1 MPTTAKRRSYDKGEL
16 IVIEGTE
23 GRVAA
28 VVVTFNRKEL
38 LCECLDA
45 LLAQTFPLSRIVL
58 IDNASSDGTVDLLA
72 ERGYLDNKT
81 LDYVRLP
88 VNSGGAGGFHEGVKR
103 GYDAGFEW
111 LWLMDDDVE
120 PMPDALDKMLSHADV
135 SQCIQGCKVFRDGQS
150 EDWER
155 WANIDESG
163 RRSASREPQDLGYI
177 RAETGCF
184 EGMLINR
191 QIISMIGFP
200 DKRFFIGGDDVAYGY
215 LASKHT
221 QVIYLREACF
231 LKKINKFGY
240 PRLLERMR
248 DRFFHRRSYRFYFL
262 CVRNEILL
270 YGYMRDKVRAGRFS
284 LRIGKM
290 LVMHSVTTLL
300 FERSPSNFVALWRG
314 TFQGYGLLTSP
325 WREFDLRTVQQV

>member
-1 MPTTAKRRSYDKGEL
+1 VAEDT
-16 IVIEGTE
+16 I

-45 LLAQTFPLSRIVL
+45 LLAQTMPLSRIFL
-58 IDNASSDGTVDLLA
+58 IDNASSDGTAGLL
-72 ERGYLDNKT
+72 EDKGYLKNAKFE
-81 LDYVRLP
+81 YIRLP
-88 VNSGGAGGFHEGVKR
+88 INSGGAGGFNEGVKR
-103 GYDAGFEW
+103 AYEAGFEW

-120 PMPDALDKMLSHADV
+120 PVPDALKKMLSHANI
-135 SQCIQGCKVFRDGQS
+135 SSCIQACKVFSDGQS

-155 WANIDESG
+155 WANIDDSG
-163 RRSASREPQDLGYI
+163 RRTASLQPHSHEYI
-177 RAETGCF
+177 HAQTGCF
-184 EGMLINR
+184 EGMLIHR
-191 QIISMIGFP
+191 QIVSKIGFP
-200 DKRFFIGGDDVAYGY
+200 DKRFFVGGDDVAYGY

-221 QVIYLREACF
+221 QVIYIREACF

-240 PRLLERMR
+240 PRLLQRMR
-248 DRFFHRRSYRFYFL
+248 DRFLHRRSYRFYFL

-270 YGYMRDKVRAGRFS
+270 YGYMRDKVRASRFS

-290 LVMHSVTTLL
+290 LLMHSVTTLL

-314 TFQGYGLLTSP
+314 TFQGYALLTSP
-325 WREFDLRTVQQV
+325 FREFDLGTL